1 MVEEASET
9 TEMIHEEDSECPDDE
24 EEDEEE
30 EENNPEVQVKEEIL
44 ELEIPK
50 EVIVK

>member
-1 MVEEASET
+1 MVEETSET
-9 TEMIHEEDSECPDDE
+9 TEVIHEEDSECLDDE

-30 EENNPEVQVKEEIL
+30 ENISEVQVKEEIL
-44 ELEIPK
+44 DLEIPK

>member
-1 MVEEASET
+1 MVEETSET
-9 TEMIHEEDSECPDDE
+9 TEMINEEDSECPDDE

-30 EENNPEVQVKEEIL
+30 ENIPEVQVKEEIL